1 MRFIKMKQRDFFSV
15 YLTLI
20 TIAIL
25 VVSSCNPKRTTSPS
39 ELNNPY
45 PNIITLAR
53 RVTIQ
58 KTDGSVVLTILNP
71 WQGASGISHVYNL
84 VKRGDPIPPD
94 LDSSE
99 IIFVPLKKIICMS
112 TTHLGM
118 IVALGEINSVKAV
131 SGTGFIYSDNLLKKV
146 DNGEIEDVGYD
157 GNLNNELIIRIDPD
171 LIMMYGVGGESAG
184 YVGKLKE
191 LGVKVLFN
199 GDYLEN
205 DPLSKAEWIKVFGA
219 LYCKEELADRI
230 FNSEKESYDSI
241 RSYIAEN
248 IQIKPKVMLGLP
260 YKDTWY
266 ISPGNSFISRL
277 IEDAGGDY
285 IWKDTESEVSM
296 PFGIENVYL
305 KALTADYWLNTG
317 AAKTKNEISSVDRR
331 LEDLPC
337 FRQGRLYNNN
347 KRLTIKGGNDYWES
361 GSVYPHVILKDIAS
375 ILHPEL
381 FPHYQQVYYRN
392 IK

>member
-1 MRFIKMKQRDFFSV
+1 MRTTTVKLRQVFLLNAV
-15 YLTLI
+15 LI
-20 TIAIL
+20 IIGIQ
-25 VVSSCNPKRTTSPS
+25 VVSSCVSKGESKPESVTDSSANS
-39 ELNNPY
+39 
-45 PNIITLAR
+45 ITLAG
-53 RVTIQ
+53 RVKIE
-58 KTDGSVVLTILNP
+58 KTEGSVILTIINP
-71 WQGASGISHVYNL
+71 WQGASGISHVYYL

-94 LDSSE
+94 LDSSDV
-99 IIFVPLKKIICMS
+99 IFVPLEKIICMS

-118 IVALGEINSVKAV
+118 IEALGEENSVKAV
-131 SGTGFIYSDNLLKKV
+131 SGTEFIYSDNLLKKV

-157 GNLNNELIIRIDPD
+157 GNLNNELIIRINPD

-230 FNSEKESYDSI
+230 FNSEKKSYDSI
-241 RSYIAEN
+241 LAYIAES
-248 IQIKPKVMLGLP
+248 IHTKPKVMLGLP

-277 IEDAGGDY
+277 IEDAGGNY
-285 IWKDTESEVSM
+285 IWNDTESEMSM

-317 AAKTKNEISSVDRR
+317 AAKTKNEISSVDKR

-337 FRQGRLYNNN
+337 FRNGNLYNNN
-347 KRLTIKGGNDYWES
+347 KRLTGAGGNDYWES
-361 GSVYPHVILKDIAS
+361 GSVYPHIILKDIAS

-381 FPHYQQVYYRN
+381 FPQYIPVYYIN
-392 IK
+392 LN

>member
-1 MRFIKMKQRDFFSV
+1 MKLSQSFSV
-15 YLTLI
+15 IFLLI
-20 TIAIL
+20 IIAL
-25 VVSSCNPKRTTSPS
+25 VAVSSCNSGGGT
-39 ELNNPY
+39 NNDKVSGHFI
-45 PNIITLAR
+45 NRMSRAE
-53 RVTIQ
+53 RVSIE
-58 KTDGSVVLTILNP
+58 KSDGSIVLTIKNP
-71 WQGASGISHVYNL
+71 WQGASGISHKYHL
-84 VKRGDPIPPD
+84 VKSGDPIPD
-94 LDSSE
+94 NLDSSDV
-99 IIFVPLKKIICMS
+99 IFVPLKKIICMS

-118 IVALGEINSVKAV
+118 IVALGEENSVKAV
-131 SGTGFIYSDNLLKKV
+131 SGTGFVFSDKVLLMIEDGK
-146 DNGEIEDVGYD
+146 IEDVGYE
-157 GNLNNELIIRIDPD
+157 GNLNNELIIRISPD

-199 GDYLEN
+199 ADYLEK

-219 LYCKEELADRI
+219 LYCKEELADSI
-230 FNSEKESYDSI
+230 YNSVSESYDSLRLFI
-241 RSYIAEN
+241 YKN
-248 IQIKPKVMLGLP
+248 ITARPKVMLGLP

-277 IEDAGGDY
+277 IGDAGGDY
-285 IWKDTESEVSM
+285 LWKGTESSVSM

-317 AAKTKNEISSVDRR
+317 AAKTKIEISAVDKR

-337 FRQGRLYNNN
+337 FRLGKLYNNIN
-347 KRLTIKGGNDYWES
+347 RVTAVGGNDYWES
-361 GSVYPHVILKDIAS
+361 GSVYPHIILKDIAS

-381 FPHYQQVYYRN
+381 FPDYKAVYYRN